1 MAPGPGRGD
10 NDAMTG
16 YTGAERA
23 SSRDP
28 RDWGR
33 ALAVALDRL
42 LQAARVDGHYAEH
55 EHLCGTDLTL
65 RIEEDRDGAWI
76 SVRWIPE
83 DSGGRTGPQT
93 LAG

>member
-1 MAPGPGRGD
+1 MAAWRWQAE
-10 NDAMTG
+10 NDDMFG

-33 ALAVALDRL
+33 ALAVAFDRL
-42 LQAARVDGHYAEH
+42 LAEARLDGHYAEH
-55 EHLCGTDLTL
+55 EHLCGVDLTL
-65 RIEEDRDGAWI
+65 RIEEDADGARI

-83 DSGGRTGPQT
+83 DGQDYTGPQK
-93 LAG
+93 LAS